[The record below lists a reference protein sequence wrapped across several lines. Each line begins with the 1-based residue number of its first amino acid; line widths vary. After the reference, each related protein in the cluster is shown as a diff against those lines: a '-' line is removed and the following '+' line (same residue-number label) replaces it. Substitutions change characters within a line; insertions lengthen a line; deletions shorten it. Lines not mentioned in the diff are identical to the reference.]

1 MQIPWMP
8 VAPYT
13 QSESLVPQPFV
24 EVLRN
29 WSLMTSDLFRD
40 AFDQWKINIGP
51 QLTIAGDPKVEGEIN
66 GGVASYGKQL
76 GIIQEAL
83 MELAGDMPKGPKME
97 RLQRLMAMIEWV
109 KEEQQQSSVEGLLKQ
124 ALKQMQEEKQG
135 HKVVT
140 EASH

>member
-13 QSESLVPQPFV
+13 QPESLMPPPFV

-29 WSLMTSDLFRD
+29 WSLMTGLFRD

-51 QLTIAGDPKVEGEIN
+51 QLTIAGDAQVEGEIN